1 MKIISASKGID
12 QNISIEIDWE
22 KFVYVGLMVIDKQ
35 KRNMELNE
43 IEPILFETS
52 LRTLWVLSNSIY
64 LIKLIK
70 FYEI

>member
-1 MKIISASKGID
+1 MKIIPASKGID
-12 QNISIEIDWE
+12 QNISIGVDREN
-22 KFVYVGLMVIDKQ
+22 FAYVCLMVINKE
-35 KRNMELNE
+35 KINMELNE

>member
-12 QNISIEIDWE
+12 QNISIEVDWE
-22 KFVYVGLMVIDKQ
+22 KFVYVCLMVIDKQ

-64 LIKLIK
+64 LIKLTK